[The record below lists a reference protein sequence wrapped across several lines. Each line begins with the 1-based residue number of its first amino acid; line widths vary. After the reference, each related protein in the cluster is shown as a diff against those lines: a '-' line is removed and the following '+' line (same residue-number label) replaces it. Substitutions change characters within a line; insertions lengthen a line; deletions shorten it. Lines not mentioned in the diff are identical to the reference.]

1 METAILEYDI
11 ISLVIFIAV
20 ILLAFFRKVNV
31 GIVALT
37 AGVIAVRVFGMN
49 DKALIAGISAS
60 MFTTL
65 VVGITLL
72 FAAVTQTG
80 ALDLLARK
88 IIAMAGNR
96 MWIIP
101 IAVYIAGFIVA
112 GVGPGAIPAL
122 AIIPALAAVIAVEVG
137 FDPIMLVLIG
147 EAGLMAGRMTPIT
160 PEAAIITAAASEA
173 GIDNVMSTVLLC
185 QTMVTIIYS
194 LIMWFVFKGYKVKKP
209 LKPIE
214 RTAIEKFNHKQIIAL
229 GGIVLMMVLLIF
241 FDVNIGLAAFSV
253 AGLLFL
259 FGVADDGKAIKALP
273 WSTIVMV
280 LAVGAMLNIVDEMGG
295 IDLLSAGMS
304 AIMTKSTATPIMG
317 MSAGLLS
324 FVSSALGVVYPTMMP
339 MCADIAAEVGGVNP
353 VALMAAVGAGGS
365 LAGIS
370 PLSTG
375 GALAMAALGT
385 AIPNLSKEEEN
396 RRFVQ
401 LFVMA
406 AIALLTLTIC
416 CAVFY
421 NPVAALLHG

>member
-65 VVGITLL
+65 VGITLL

-194 LIMWFVFKGYKVKKP
+194 LIM
-209 LKPIE
+209 
-214 RTAIEKFNHKQIIAL
+214 
-229 GGIVLMMVLLIF
+229 
-241 FDVNIGLAAFSV
+241 
-253 AGLLFL
+253 
-259 FGVADDGKAIKALP
+259 
-273 WSTIVMV
+273 
-280 LAVGAMLNIVDEMGG
+280 
-295 IDLLSAGMS
+295 
-304 AIMTKSTATPIMG
+304 
-317 MSAGLLS
+317 
-324 FVSSALGVVYPTMMP
+324 
-339 MCADIAAEVGGVNP
+339 
-353 VALMAAVGAGGS
+353 
-365 LAGIS
+365 
-370 PLSTG
+370 
-375 GALAMAALGT
+375 
-385 AIPNLSKEEEN
+385 
-396 RRFVQ
+396 
-401 LFVMA
+401 
-406 AIALLTLTIC
+406 
-416 CAVFY
+416 
-421 NPVAALLHG
+421 

>member
-65 VVGITLL
+65 VGITLL

-160 PEAAIITAAASEA
+160 PEAAIITAAASDA

-259 FGVADDGKAIKALP
+259 FGIADDGKAIKALP